1 MPCRLRVYRRRGCFM
16 EIDMTAFRIFATAKP
31 SQPGPLL
38 PMPEHDRRAWE
49 LTREKHPQYYRKE
62 KR

>member
-1 MPCRLRVYRRRGCFM
+1 
-16 EIDMTAFRIFATAKP
+16 MTAFRIFATAKP